1 MNNMAIYYVDG
12 DFVEEQDAKLP
23 LSDLIILRGYGV
35 FDFLRTYGGRP
46 FHLEDHI
53 KRLQN
58 SARLI
63 GLACPWSSS
72 EIIDITLQ
80 TIARND
86 YPEANIRLLITG
98 GDSEDSISPGQQP
111 RLVVTVGPVKR
122 FPEQWYRDGVKI
134 ITARLNR
141 YIPGAK
147 SIDYIRAI
155 VTLNDARAVGAV
167 ESVYVD
173 IDDHVL
179 EGTTSNLFAVIGG
192 RLVTPAEDI
201 LPGITRDVILE
212 LVKEDFQVELRNL
225 PRAEL
230 LQAEEIFLASS
241 NKEVLPVCQVD
252 DQPFKSAPGPV
263 SGRVQGLFRAYTEK
277 YVQG

>member
-1 MNNMAIYYVDG
+1 MAIYYVDG
-12 DFVEEQDAKLP
+12 DFVEDQDAKLP

-53 KRLQN
+53 NRLQN

-122 FPEQWYRDGVKI
+122 FPEQWYEDGVKI

-167 ESVYVD
+167 ESIYVD

-179 EGTTSNLFAVIGG
+179 EGTTSNLFAVING

-201 LPGITRDVILE
+201 LPGITRNVILE

-230 LQAEEIFLASS
+230 LQAEELFLASS

-252 DQPFKSAPGPV
+252 DQPLKIAPGPV
-263 SGRVQGLFRAYTEK
+263 TGRVLELFRAYTQE
-277 YVQG
+277 YAQRMV

>member
-1 MNNMAIYYVDG
+1 MAIYYVDG

>member
-1 MNNMAIYYVDG
+1 MAIYYVDG

-179 EGTTSNLFAVIGG
+179 EGTTSNLFAVISG

-263 SGRVQGLFRAYTEK
+263 TGRVQGLFRAYTQK

>member
-1 MNNMAIYYVDG
+1 MAIYYVDG
-12 DFVEEQDAKLP
+12 DFVEEQAAKLP

-225 PRAEL
+225 ARAEL
-230 LQAEEIFLASS
+230 LQAEELFLASS

-252 DQPFKSAPGPV
+252 DQPFKLVPGPV
-263 SGRVQGLFRAYTEK
+263 TGRVQGLFRAYTEK
-277 YVQG
+277 YGQG

>member
-179 EGTTSNLFAVIGG
+179 EGTTSNLFAVISG

-263 SGRVQGLFRAYTEK
+263 TGRVQGLFRAYTQK

>member
-1 MNNMAIYYVDG
+1 MAIYYVDG
-12 DFVEEQDAKLP
+12 DFVEEQAAKLP

-225 PRAEL
+225 ARAEL

-241 NKEVLPVCQVD
+241 NKEVLPVSQVD
-252 DQPFKSAPGPV
+252 DQPLAPVPGPV
-263 SGRVQGLFRAYTEK
+263 TGRVLELFRAYTDG
-277 YVQG
+277 YGQA

>member
-1 MNNMAIYYVDG
+1 MAIYYVDG

-179 EGTTSNLFAVIGG
+179 EGTTSNLFAVISG

>member
-1 MNNMAIYYVDG
+1 MAIYYVDG

-179 EGTTSNLFAVIGG
+179 EGTTSNLFAVISG

-263 SGRVQGLFRAYTEK
+263 TGRVQGLFRAYTEK

>member
-179 EGTTSNLFAVIGG
+179 EGTTSNLFAVISG

-263 SGRVQGLFRAYTEK
+263 TGRVQGLFRAYTEK